1 MVNGL
6 FYMKDGEEMP
16 KQFKTARQI
25 NKLKAHE
32 AAEKLGVSQPTLSA
46 WEGERKAPSIESL
59 ENMADLYGVTTD
71 YLLGRC
77 DSYILDSKQPISPH
91 SLPAFHGRPV
101 WSAAYGWLLVNAADR
116 QMVLSDGHM
125 LPFSDVGELFICSP
139 PFSEAEL
146 PKDPPLSR
154 SELIH
159 QEEIWLEPISP
170 DSDLRRELRG
180 WYRVKDRF
188 VENEY
193 GNRFYLDTY
202 GSKWLAFLIGNET

>member
-1 MVNGL
+1 
-6 FYMKDGEEMP
+6 MP

-25 NKLKAHE
+25 NKLKVIE

-46 WEGERKAPSIESL
+46 WEGERKSPSMDSL

-71 YLLGRC
+71 FLLGRS
-77 DSYILDSKQPISPH
+77 DAQTQDYKQPIPLQ

-101 WSAAYGWLLVNAADR
+101 WSAAYGWLLVNATDG
-116 QMVLSDGHM
+116 LLTFPDGHTM
-125 LPFSDVGELFICSP
+125 SFTDIIGELFILAP
-139 PFSEAEL
+139 PFSEAE
-146 PKDPPLSR
+146 PPHETPLSR
-154 SELIH
+154 SEVKR

-170 DSDLRRELRG
+170 DSSLRKELQG
-180 WYRVKDRF
+180 YYHVKGRF

-202 GSKWLAFLIGNET
+202 GSKWLAFHSETEP